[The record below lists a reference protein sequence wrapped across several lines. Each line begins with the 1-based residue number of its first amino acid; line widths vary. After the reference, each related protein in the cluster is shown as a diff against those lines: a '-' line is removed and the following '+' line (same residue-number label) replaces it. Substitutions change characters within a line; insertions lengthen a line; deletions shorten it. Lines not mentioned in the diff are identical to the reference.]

1 MQCPK
6 CSCSDHK
13 VVDSRVS
20 KEGKAIRRRRECN
33 NCNNRFTTYET
44 IIPDELLVVK
54 RDGSREDFS
63 PEKIRRGIR
72 HACWKR
78 QVAEEQIE
86 KMVAEVV
93 AMLSKPGDR
102 EIPSQKIGEL
112 VMSEL
117 QKTDEV
123 AYIRFASVY
132 RQFKDVDTFMAM
144 LKGLAHQK

>member
-6 CSCSDHK
+6 CTCSDHK

-20 KEGKAIRRRRECN
+20 KEGKAIRRRRECTS
-33 NCNNRFTTYET
+33 CGNRFTTYET

-54 RDGSREDFS
+54 RDGSREEFS
-63 PEKIRRGIR
+63 LEKVRRGIE

-78 QVAEEQIE
+78 QVDDEKIE
-86 KMVAEVV
+86 RILSEVV
-93 AMLSKPGDR
+93 AQLSKSGDR

-117 QKTDEV
+117 QKVDEV
-123 AYIRFASVY
+123 AYVRFASVY
-132 RQFKDVDTFMAM
+132 RQFKDIDTFMAM
-144 LKGLAHQK
+144 LKSLAHQK